1 MVIIRTNK
9 RITVISLVIIGIFI
23 LISAVFEFEWYKI
36 IIDLPNCY
44 KLKHSDY
51 IINISLGI
59 VTGAIF
65 SFITAFIEYSLAYN
79 SIYINIKTHLFSL
92 ISNFAIIKSLNNSYK
107 DVEELKKY
115 LTDFYL
121 NCKSIYYNSCDFY
134 PITYKTKKGKLLL
147 SLHKLIFDFYFELF
161 KDLIH
166 IDEYNEEELKKLIS
180 KSLTVIK
187 KYESDFKGISENFS
201 KIEKDSYKKIKKNA
215 KENDLNGY
223 KHKW

>member
-1 MVIIRTNK
+1 M
-9 RITVISLVIIGIFI
+9 FI
-23 LISAVFEFEWYKI
+23 LISAVFEFEWYKFI
-36 IIDLPNCY
+36 FDLPNCY

-79 SIYINIKTHLFSL
+79 SIYNNIKTHLFSL
-92 ISNFAIIKSLNNSYK
+92 MSNFAIIKSLNNSYK
-107 DVEELKKY
+107 DVEEMKKY

-121 NCKSIYYNSCDFY
+121 NCKSIYYNGCDFY
-134 PITYKTKKGKLLL
+134 PITYKTKKGKVLL
-147 SLHKLIFDFYFELF
+147 SLHKLIFDFHFELF
-161 KDLIH
+161 NDLIY
-166 IDEYNEEELKKLIS
+166 IDEYNEEKLKKLI
-180 KSLTVIK
+180 KKILNVIE
-187 KYESDFKGISENFS
+187 KYENNFKEIRENFS
-201 KIEKDSYKKIKKNA
+201 KIEEDSYKKIKKNE